1 MKNFIIEGLDR
12 LGKDLLIENIQ
23 HRLGYKM
30 VCHRS
35 KPLAL
40 ELYAHDKDN
49 SLMTYQKECFS
60 NDMSLLW
67 VAENNFSLAGIIFN
81 RSWIGE
87 FVYGPI
93 YRGYSAEYIFE
104 LEHFYAL
111 EKMRH
116 TCLILL
122 TEDFSKSAHFVDDGL
137 SFDVTK
143 RQQEQNRFEHAFE
156 RSRIPFKRKVCVT
169 AENGKFRDAQEIL
182 NEVLSVGE

>member
-35 KPLAL
+35 KPKAL
-40 ELYAHDKDN
+40 QRYMQYDN
-49 SLMTYQKECFS
+49 CLMTYQKKCFA
-60 NDMSLLW
+60 NDMRLLW
-67 VAENNFSLAGIIFN
+67 MSEENVSFNGVIFN

-104 LEHFYAL
+104 LENFYYL
-111 EKMRH
+111 EKMKE

-122 TEDFSKSAHFVDDGL
+122 TEDFNKSAHFVDDGL

-143 RQQEQNRFEHAFE
+143 RQQEQSHFEHAYE